1 MLEKEL
7 RRTAMAR
14 LCGEIAETGDVMFE
28 LEICVD
34 SVESALAA
42 QAGGAQRVELCGAI
56 SEGGLTPSLGMIGAV
71 RERIG
76 IGVFVMI
83 RPRCGDFVYTEE
95 EWRVMRRDVALAG
108 GAGADGVVLG
118 ILQQDGRIDIERTRA
133 LVEEAAPMH
142 VTFHR
147 AFDVTP
153 NLEEGLDG
161 VMATGA
167 HRILTSG
174 GAENATEGSVCVRSL
189 VQRAN
194 CQVRIMIGGHVR
206 PENVGAIAEATGA
219 REFHASLRV
228 PVASPVT
235 WRHPSLRLGHT
246 GCEDDVRYQV
256 FADDVRQLREA
267 IDRQGM
273 RQGPGTREHGAG
285 SRE

>member
-1 MLEKEL
+1 
-7 RRTAMAR
+7 
-14 LCGEIAETGDVMFE
+14 MFE

-42 QAGGAQRVELCGAI
+42 QTGGAQRVELCGAI
-56 SEGGLTPSLGMIGAV
+56 SEGGVTPSLGMIGAV
-71 RERIG
+71 RERLG
-76 IGVFVMI
+76 IQVFVMI
-83 RPRCGDFVYTEE
+83 RPRCGDFVYTDDEY
-95 EWRVMRRDVALAG
+95 RVMRRDLALAG

-118 ILQQDGRIDIERTRA
+118 LLLRDGRIDVERTRK
-133 LVEEAAPMH
+133 LVEEASPMQ

-153 NLEEGLDG
+153 DMEEALEA

-174 GAENATEGSVCVRSL
+174 GAENATEGSVRLRSL
-189 VQRAN
+189 VEKAN
-194 CQVRIMIGGHVR
+194 CHVRIMVAGHVR
-206 PENVGAIAEATGA
+206 PENVGAIADATGA

-235 WRHPSLRLGHT
+235 YRHPCLRLGHE

-256 FADDVRQLREA
+256 FAEDVRQLREA
-267 IDRQGM
+267 IEKQAL
-273 RQGPGTREHGAG
+273 GTRE
-285 SRE
+285 